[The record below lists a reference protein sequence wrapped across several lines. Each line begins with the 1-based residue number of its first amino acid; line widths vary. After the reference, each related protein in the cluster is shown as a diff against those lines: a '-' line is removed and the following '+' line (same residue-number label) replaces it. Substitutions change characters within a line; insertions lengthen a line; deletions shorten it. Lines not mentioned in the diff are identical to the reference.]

1 MDSGGAVYWQRI
13 VLALAIIAMSV
24 PMFVSLPLW
33 AAVTLAVLALL
44 AAVVVV
50 TSMLGK
56 RR

>member
-1 MDSGGAVYWQRI
+1 MYWQRI